1 MQYGCIRLCR
11 LILQMWICVKL
22 MVSDCLFTYLLY
34 SLHPWYVHAVKHR
47 WHRSNMLIYHIHVI
61 TLDCA
66 AICVCS
72 HRFCVLYFAAVCIFR
87 ALKSLW
93 FELGKQYF
101 ETRNWEVIY
110 DDSKECDISFLRI
123 CWLSSKELQKIEFN
137 CAKHFYII
145 GGKGKDL
152 KGTQPGDFNLKV
164 SRGTELMMDYQSD
177 CFMWRWS
184 KVSTHHKPSITHL
197 SSGVSLIIVAVNNGR
212 VLLRRTHTETCHS
225 HIQPVQ
231 KSHSC
236 WMKIFNW
243 YFNIRFKAVRFG
255 FLDSELNI

>member
-1 MQYGCIRLCR
+1 MKVSKIKLFFFFGCLENYVENFLFLTTYNFHREAHNSALVYDMQYGCIRLCR

-93 FELGKQYF
+93 FELGKQWF
-101 ETRNWEVIY
+101 WNQKLGSNLW
-110 DDSKECDISFLRI
+110 
-123 CWLSSKELQKIEFN
+123 WLQGMWHFFFKNLLIEFKR
-137 CAKHFYII
+137 A
-145 GGKGKDL
+145 
-152 KGTQPGDFNLKV
+152 
-164 SRGTELMMDYQSD
+164 
-177 CFMWRWS
+177 S
-184 KVSTHHKPSITHL
+184 KNRI
-197 SSGVSLIIVAVNNGR
+197 
-212 VLLRRTHTETCHS
+212 
-225 HIQPVQ
+225 
-231 KSHSC
+231 
-236 WMKIFNW
+236 
-243 YFNIRFKAVRFG
+243 
-255 FLDSELNI
+255 